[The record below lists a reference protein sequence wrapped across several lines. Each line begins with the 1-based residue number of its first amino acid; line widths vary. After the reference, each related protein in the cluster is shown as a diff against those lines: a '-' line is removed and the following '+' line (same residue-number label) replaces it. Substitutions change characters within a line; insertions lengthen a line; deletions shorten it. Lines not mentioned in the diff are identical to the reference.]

1 MAVVISLLII
11 FVLVIVLVV
20 RRSNSFSLRHNTQFW
35 LIAAYILLLL
45 ASPALIKLL
54 PVENLA
60 DEKMKTVSGKDIA
73 EAMFSERDLYELA
86 IEGRPEQVKGAFV
99 LEQWEFPLNSSLI
112 NVAEGSEYEGV
123 TTIIAEKKDS
133 ADGKIEV
140 INYATKTIIDQ
151 FDFSE
156 EMMPHKV
163 AFNGNILKV
172 SGPECQE
179 VGLAMFS
186 REFVVS
192 QILGDSAATEQHYTN
207 NFGSQLLYLRIPAD
221 VEVQSKTTIHFVES

>member
-1 MAVVISLLII
+1 MVAVIPILII
-11 FVLVIVLVV
+11 LVLVVLLVV
-20 RRSNSFSLRHNTQFW
+20 RRSSFSLRHNIQFW
-35 LIAAYILLLL
+35 LIGGYILLLL
-45 ASPALIKLL
+45 ASPVLIKLL

-60 DEKMKTVSGKDIA
+60 YEKMKTVSGKDIA
-73 EAMFSERDLYELA
+73 AAMFSERDLYELA
-86 IEGRPEQVKGAFV
+86 IEGRPEEVEGAFV
-99 LEQWEFPLNSSLI
+99 LEQWEFPFNGNLI
-112 NVAEGSEYEGV
+112 NVADRSEYENV
-123 TTIIAEKKDS
+123 TIVAEKKDS

-156 EMMPHKV
+156 EMMPHKL
-163 AFNGNILKV
+163 AFDGNMLKV
-172 SGPECQE
+172 SAPECQE